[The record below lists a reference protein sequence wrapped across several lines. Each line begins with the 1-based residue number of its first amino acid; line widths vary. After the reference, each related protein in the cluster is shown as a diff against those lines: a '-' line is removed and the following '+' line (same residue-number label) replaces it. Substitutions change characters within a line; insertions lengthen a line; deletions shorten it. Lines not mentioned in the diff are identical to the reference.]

1 MICSAW
7 RDQRVMLL
15 FVMLIMQRVS
25 LNLYCAIHGAHWIV
39 SWVSLGKLCF
49 VRGGKMYF
57 SIGVKD
63 SLVARCLLG
72 FLIAVIVLLLCA

>member
-1 MICSAW
+1 
-7 RDQRVMLL
+7 MLPL
-15 FVMLIMQRVS
+15 VMLIMQRVS

-57 SIGVKD
+57 SISIAFKD
-63 SLVARCLLG
+63 SLVARCLLS
-72 FLIAVIVLLLCA
+72 F